1 MVSGN
6 IYEFTPD
13 GTRSTFASGLNN
25 AELPSLRAYSH
36 SDANSD
42 TDSYGDDNSK
52 PEPDRDGHV
61 YTNGGTEIY
70 TYTTTAPDS
79 APAPLMVNNP

>member
-1 MVSGN
+1 LRPIRCDTYTDNNGN
-6 IYEFTPD
+6 AY
-13 GTRSTFASGLNN
+13 R
-25 AELPSLRAYSH
+25 YSH
-36 SDANSD
+36 CDSNFD

-70 TYTTTAPDS
+70 TNT
-79 APAPLMVNNP
+79 

>member
-1 MVSGN
+1 MRAN
-6 IYEFTPD
+6 R
-13 GTRSTFASGLNN
+13 GTNTHSNSYCHT
-25 AELPSLRAYSH
+25 YSH

-70 TYTTTAPDS
+70 TNTSTTPDS
-79 APAPLMVNNP
+79 AATPDSLNSPVCSCVLITLPAES

>member
-1 MVSGN
+1 VGQYHQPNDRLGRVSWLFQHRRE
-6 IYEFTPD
+6 I
-13 GTRSTFASGLNN
+13 
-25 AELPSLRAYSH
+25 LRPIWRDTDSYSH

-70 TYTTTAPDS
+70 TNT
-79 APAPLMVNNP
+79 

>member
-1 MVSGN
+1 MRPIRCDTDTYTNS
-6 IYEFTPD
+6 YYHSYYHT
-13 GTRSTFASGLNN
+13 
-25 AELPSLRAYSH
+25 YSH

-70 TYTTTAPDS
+70 TNT
-79 APAPLMVNNP
+79 

>member
-1 MVSGN
+1 VDRQPNDRLGRR
-6 IYEFTPD
+6 
-13 GTRSTFASGLNN
+13 GVQC
-25 AELPSLRAYSH
+25 LPEYRREILRGCPNSDAHTYSH

-61 YTNGGTEIY
+61 YTNGEIY
-70 TYTTTAPDS
+70 TNT
-79 APAPLMVNNP
+79 

>member
-1 MVSGN
+1 MWANTTNQMIVWGGFPGFFNTGGRYCAQSGDTN
-6 IYEFTPD
+6 TYSNSYCHT
-13 GTRSTFASGLNN
+13 
-25 AELPSLRAYSH
+25 YSH

-70 TYTTTAPDS
+70 TNT
-79 APAPLMVNNP
+79 

>member
-1 MVSGN
+1 MWANTTSQMIVWGGFPG
-6 IYEFTPD
+6 ILTP
-13 GTRSTFASGLNN
+13 
-25 AELPSLRAYSH
+25 AEDIARNRDTNTYSNSYCHTYSH

-70 TYTTTAPDS
+70 TNT
-79 APAPLMVNNP
+79 

>member
-1 MVSGN
+1 LCAN
-6 IYEFTPD
+6 RDTD
-13 GTRSTFASGLNN
+13 T
-25 AELPSLRAYSH
+25 YSNSYCH

-52 PEPDRDGHV
+52 PEPDCDGHV

-70 TYTTTAPDS
+70 TNT
-79 APAPLMVNNP
+79 